1 MLQWLVL
8 RVAPQKEFDTA
19 RHIAR
24 MGHEALCPF
33 ESKWRRKN
41 TFSKHKIERPYPLFT
56 RYVFAGI
63 KTWPHD
69 FVEIRDTITFVQG
82 VIGVNGEPAFLSE
95 AERAWIAAM
104 GEANGDL
111 KAIQHTVSVH
121 KAIKVGTSVR
131 ITDGAWTGHVGPL
144 NCIIG
149 REAHVAVEIFNAMRL
164 VKIPLAKLE
173 PA

>member
-1 MLQWLVL
+1 MLTWLVL

-33 ESKWRRKN
+33 ETKWRRKN

-63 KTWPHD
+63 QSWPHD
-69 FVEIRDTITFVQG
+69 FRDIADSITWIQG
-82 VIGVNGEPAFLSE
+82 VIGFSGEPTTLSDLE
-95 AERAWIAAM
+95 LEWIKAI

-111 KAIQHTVSVH
+111 KAIRHTVSVH
-121 KAIKVGTSVR
+121 KAIKVGTDVR
-131 ITDGAWTGHVGPL
+131 ITEGSFSGFTGPL
-144 NCIIG
+144 SFIVGN
-149 REAHVAVEIFNAMRL
+149 EAQVAVEIFNSMRL

-173 PA
+173 PV